1 MHSHDWAQLEQA
13 ASGGVPAVRTEPG
26 GISLWFSTRGRIS
39 RSTYW
44 LKFALPL
51 AGIRIVGEVLDVML
65 GFDDPDEMGPVGGL
79 LFLLILWPVM
89 VSQVKRL
96 HDLDHPGWFV
106 GAFYGGIVAGGVI
119 AAIVIPRL
127 GDPRLGDVALILG
140 IPLLVLILM
149 GFWYG
154 IKISFFR
161 GTIGPNR
168 YGPDPL
174 ATWQ

>member
-1 MHSHDWAQLEQA
+1 MHSDDWAQLEQA
-13 ASGGVPAVRTEPG
+13 ASGGVSTVRTEPG

-51 AGIRIVGEVLDVML
+51 AGIQIGGAVLDVML

-89 VSQVKRL
+89 VSLVKRL

-106 GAFYGGIVAGGVI
+106 AAFYGGIFAGG
-119 AAIVIPRL
+119 
-127 GDPRLGDVALILG
+127 GS
-140 IPLLVLILM
+140 LL
-149 GFWYG
+149 
-154 IKISFFR
+154 
-161 GTIGPNR
+161 P
-168 YGPDPL
+168 
-174 ATWQ
+174 

>member
-1 MHSHDWAQLEQA
+1 MRSDDWAQLEQA
-13 ASGGVPAVRTEPG
+13 ASGGVPTVRTEPG

-44 LKFALPL
+44 LKFVVPL
-51 AGIRIVGEVLDVML
+51 TGIQMVGAVLDGML

-89 VSQVKRL
+89 VSLVKRL

-106 GAFYGGIVAGGVI
+106 GAFFGGIFAVMVI
-119 AAIVIPRL
+119 AAQVIPAPGR
-127 GDPRLGDVALILG
+127 VAFMLA

>member
-1 MHSHDWAQLEQA
+1 MHSDDQAQLEQA
-13 ASGGVPAVRTEPG
+13 ASGGVPTVRTEPG

-44 LKFALPL
+44 LKFVLPL
-51 AGIRIVGEVLDVML
+51 AGIQIVGAVLEVKL
-65 GFDDPDEMGPVGGL
+65 GFDDPDEIGPVGRL
-79 LFLLILWPVM
+79 LFLLSVWPVM

-96 HDLDHPGWFV
+96 HDLDHPGWLV
-106 GAFYGGIVAGGVI
+106 GAFYGGIFAPVVVPA
-119 AAIVIPRL
+119 
-127 GDPRLGDVALILG
+127 LGDVALILG
-140 IPLLVLILM
+140 KIPLLVLILM
-149 GFWYG
+149 VFWYG

-174 ATWQ
+174 ATWR